1 MLHKKLRLQIWDT
14 LGAEKLTD
22 SLPRLLYRNCAA
34 VIFVFS
40 VSEKRSFLDMPD
52 WITRAEQE
60 TGLPCPVLVGNKI
73 DLHKERTV
81 PDSLGSELAR
91 DNHMPFFRTSAKTGF
106 GVEAVF
112 ESIAR
117 VLLDSS
123 VTDVSMYTPLGAS
136 RRMIRSTM

>member
-34 VIFVFS
+34 VVFVFS
-40 VSEKRSFLDMPD
+40 VADKRSFLDLPD

-60 TGLPCPVLVGNKI
+60 TGLPCPVLVGNKV
-73 DLHKERTV
+73 DLHRERAV
-81 PDSLGSELAR
+81 PDSLASDLAR
-91 DNHMPFFRTSAKTGF
+91 ENHMPFFRTSALTSF
-106 GVEAVF
+106 GVEGVF

-123 VTDVSMYTPLGAS
+123 VTDVSLMTPLCRS
-136 RRMIRSTM
+136 RKVKKSDV